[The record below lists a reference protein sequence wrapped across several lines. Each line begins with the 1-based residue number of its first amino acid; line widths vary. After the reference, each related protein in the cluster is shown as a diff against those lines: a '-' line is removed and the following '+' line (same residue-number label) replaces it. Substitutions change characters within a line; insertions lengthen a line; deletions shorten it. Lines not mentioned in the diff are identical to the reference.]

1 MQIET
6 TNRLEISRC
15 VPWEWERERKEKQK
29 VLLNKQVNKYK
40 TKINKFQSH
49 AKETILFVA
58 KIEISPGGK

>member
-1 MQIET
+1 VYRE
-6 TNRLEISRC
+6 S
-15 VPWEWERERKEKQK
+15 ERERKEKQK